1 MGAFISC
8 AEGEV
13 MDVLMQVDQ
22 LPQRGIQLNFIN
34 SAGQMVSLHLS
45 GNVALDLRAEL
56 NALGEQ
62 LY

>member
-1 MGAFISC
+1 MGASIKC

-13 MDVLMQVDQ
+13 MDVLMQVHH
-22 LPQRGIQLNFIN
+22 LPQRGIQLSFIN
-34 SAGQMVSLHLS
+34 SAGQLVSLQLS

>member
-1 MGAFISC
+1 MGTSISC
-8 AEGEV
+8 AEVEV

-22 LPQRGIQLNFIN
+22 LPQRVIQLSFIN
-34 SAGQMVSLHLS
+34 SAGQLVSLRLS

>member
-1 MGAFISC
+1 
-8 AEGEV
+8 

-22 LPQRGIQLNFIN
+22 LPQRGIQLSFIN

>member
-22 LPQRGIQLNFIN
+22 LPQRGIQLSFIN

-45 GNVALDLRAEL
+45 GNVALELRAEL

>member
-22 LPQRGIQLNFIN
+22 LPQRGIQLSLIN